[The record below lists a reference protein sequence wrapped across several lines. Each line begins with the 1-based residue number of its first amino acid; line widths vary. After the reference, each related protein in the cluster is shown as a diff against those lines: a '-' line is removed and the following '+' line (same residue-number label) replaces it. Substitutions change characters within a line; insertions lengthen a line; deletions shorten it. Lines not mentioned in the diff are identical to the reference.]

1 MVYAAY
7 TPFTTRSVPEMRL
20 ILATV
25 VALLTMTASA
35 AGPSPE
41 LQRVMLSTGGVAY
54 FELAARVEG
63 KARLSLPVRLDQV
76 DDVLKSLVVLDPAGP
91 PGSIQ
96 LAGREPLVQRFRD
109 LPFAPEALES
119 PVALLRAL
127 RGSEVSLRGPREL
140 SGQILSVTRERVQL
154 PQGQGVRERYRL
166 TVAGAE
172 GLQHVLLEDLDSLR
186 FTDPVLAGHVLEAL
200 EMIVAYRTRDTRKV
214 HIQTGDH
221 GTREVRLG
229 YLAAAPL
236 WKVTYR
242 LALDADGEQALLQ
255 GWGLLENMTG
265 HDWQGVELT
274 LASGNPVTFR
284 QALYHSYYVDRP
296 EVPVEVL
303 GRVLPPPDSG
313 AVARR
318 EPESLRSAAPAAAGF
333 AARRETARSA
343 SDEAGGEG
351 SWFNEW
357 LTAEGGEV
365 AAASAEAVAE
375 QVLFTLDE
383 PVDVAAGDSLMVPI
397 VHRRVP
403 VRRLVL
409 YRPETHPRHP
419 LGAVRLR
426 NSGETA
432 LPPGVVTVYS
442 AAAGGAYLGDA
453 RLDGVPVGDSRL
465 LAFSVDRSVNVSRDS
480 HQDREVVRG
489 RISDGVL
496 HLTRRER
503 RLTEYRM
510 RASEDRTLWLEHPRQ
525 DGWRLAGHADAE
537 LAEEG
542 ADHYRLALSLAAGQS
557 RRLEVV
563 EERDIEETRHLSDL
577 RPRQV
582 QLYAND
588 QALSGEIRAAF
599 ARVAELQGRVEA
611 LEQAI
616 QGREAEIESVHEDQ
630 ERLRRN
636 MQSLDRNSDLYRR
649 YVDKL
654 AAQEDQLERAERGL
668 QSLRDDR
675 SEAREALADYV
686 RGLTL

>member
-1 MVYAAY
+1 
-7 TPFTTRSVPEMRL
+7 MRL

-25 VALLTMTASA
+25 IALLTMTASA
-35 AGPSPE
+35 AGQSPE

-54 FELAARVEG
+54 FELAAPVEG
-63 KARLSLPVRLDQV
+63 KTRLSLPVRLDQV

-119 PVALLRAL
+119 PVDLLRAL
-127 RGSEVSLRGPREL
+127 RGSEVILRGPREL

-154 PQGQGVRERYRL
+154 PQGHGVRERYRL
-166 TVAGAE
+166 TLAGAE

-186 FTDPVLAGHVLEAL
+186 FTDPELAGQVREAL
-200 EMIVAYRTRDTRKV
+200 EMIAAYRARDTRQV

-265 HDWQGVELT
+265 HDWQGVELS

-284 QALYHSYYVDRP
+284 QALYQSYYVDRP

-313 AVARR
+313 AVARS
-318 EPESLRSAAPAAAGF
+318 EPESLRSAAPAAARF
-333 AARRETARSA
+333 AAGEEGARTA
-343 SDEAGGEG
+343 SDKAGGTGSLFDEWLAAAGGEG
-351 SWFNEW
+351 
-357 LTAEGGEV
+357 

-403 VRRLVL
+403 VRRLLL
-409 YRPETHPRHP
+409 YQPETHPRHA

-426 NSGETA
+426 NNGETA
-432 LPPGVVTVYS
+432 LPPGVVTLYT
-442 AAAGGAYLGDA
+442 AAAGAYLGDA
-453 RLDGVPVGDSRL
+453 RLDGVPAGDSRL
-465 LAFSVDRSVNVSRDS
+465 LAFAVDRSVNVSRDS

-510 RASEDRTLWLEHPRQ
+510 RANQDRTLWLEHPRR
-525 DGWRLAGHADAE
+525 DGWRLADHADAE

-542 ADHYRLALSLAAGQS
+542 ADHYRLAVNLAAGQS
-557 RRLEVV
+557 HRLEVV
-563 EERDIEETRHLSDL
+563 EERDVEETRHLSNL
-577 RPRQV
+577 RPRHI

-588 QALSGEIRAAF
+588 QALPAELRAAF
-599 ARVAELQGRVEA
+599 ARVAELQGRVEE

-616 QGREAEIESVHEDQ
+616 ERREAEIESVYEDQ
-630 ERLRRN
+630 GRLRRN

-668 QSLRDDR
+668 QSLRDER
-675 SEAREALADYV
+675 SAAREALADYV